1 MSVKVAALVF
11 PQATIPRT
19 KDGESGTC
27 LVCKGAKVV
36 GQYRR
41 RCADCLGTGKR
52 YKACPNC
59 GGTGTRVW
67 RIVCPTCK
75 GVSVINHADAMT
87 SGLGGTGE
95 VPVKDAVAVEACTQC
110 DEKGKITKKIVCE
123 ICERG
128 WNHKKMIPELF
139 CAGNA
144 VRFVKAV
151 SQHAN
156 VVPPIARTVRANTKK
171 RFPGSARCA
180 TATKTSRHWNARKRK
195 RGRKSERDNNAGPI
209 TGRARGALE
218 RVFRCGIGTV
228 RAQRF
233 PDGAH
238 RYRIARH
245 AEKAVLPFCV

>member
-1 MSVKVAALVF
+1 MSRAFQYYRSVRVRRLLNRNISVPLHILTTVYACLLAADVFACSTCLDSGTIEQRETCKVCKFAKGRV
-11 PQATIPRT
+11 PDPRYP
-19 KDGESGTC
+19 SGTC

-41 RCADCLGTGKR
+41 RCADCLGTGER

-128 WNHKKMIPELF
+128 WNHKKNDSGAFL
-139 CAGNA
+139 CRKCGA
-144 VRFVKAV
+144 VCEGRFTACKCGTPDCPHCKGEYEKTV
-151 SQHAN
+151 SGVCPLCN
-156 VVPPIARTVRANTKK
+156 GDKI
-171 RFPGSARCA
+171 
-180 TATKTSRHWNARKRK
+180 
-195 RGRKSERDNNAGPI
+195 I
-209 TGRARGALE
+209 TPLE
-218 RVFRCGIGTV
+218 RAK
-228 RAQRF
+228 AQK
-233 PDGAH
+233 GKK
-238 RYRIARH
+238 
-245 AEKAVLPFCV
+245 E